1 MKKMLLLNVH
11 GRIVQK
17 LKLH

>member
-11 GRIVQK
+11 GRLVQK